1 MPGLEKRSRLLF
13 AQVDHLS
20 GEVLGF
26 AIGKIM
32 EEGACN
38 VQVIPSITKKNRP
51 GSILIIDAPPE
62 QEDRIALFLAHELKV
77 SGYHRIDATHVFC
90 QVTFMTKIF
99 TMSKNGASLD
109 LSCEVKV
116 IGDPASPLSL
126 DIDHDALVS
135 MQQAVHDRLGLAVS
149 LAELRTMIESR
160 LKENGRISLEL

>member
-1 MPGLEKRSRLLF
+1 MEKRSRLLF

-20 GEVLGF
+20 GEMLGF

-38 VQVIPSITKKNRP
+38 VQVVPGITKKNRP

-62 QEDRIALFLAHELKV
+62 QEDRIALFLARELKV
-77 SGYHRIDATHVFC
+77 SGYHRIDATHIFC
-90 QVTFMTKIF
+90 QVTFLTKNF
-99 TMSKNGASLD
+99 SFSKNGTSLD

-126 DIDHDALVS
+126 DIEHDALVR
-135 MQQAVHDRLGLAVS
+135 MQGAIKDDLGMAVS
-149 LAELRTMIESR
+149 LVELRTMIESK
-160 LKENGRISLEL
+160 LKDDGHISVEL